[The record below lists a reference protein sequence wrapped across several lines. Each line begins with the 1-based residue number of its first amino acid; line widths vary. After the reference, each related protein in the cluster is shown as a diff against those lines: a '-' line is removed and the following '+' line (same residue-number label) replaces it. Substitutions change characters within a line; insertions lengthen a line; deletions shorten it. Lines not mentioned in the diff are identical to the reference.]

1 MPMSYPLNNA
11 DLLKICGRHGTAT
24 GVLGLVNRGGGVQT
38 EVGLLG

>member
-1 MPMSYPLNNA
+1 MSYPLYNA

-24 GVLGLVNRGGGVQT
+24 GVLGLVNRGGVQT